1 MPPGPNHSSQ
11 TARSVQ
17 NPGTGTPGPYFSATY
32 WQTRTY
38 LSLMPVLDRSLVSLR
53 ISKIA
58 SRTSSV
64 MLGCPPPGRT
74 HRPSM
79 HPAGPLSF
87 HAAAIRSSV
96 RSLTFPSPS
105 TAASSPPRA
114 CSSAALARRRCPSV
128 VDRGS

>member
-11 TARSVQ
+11 TARTVQ
-17 NPGTGTPGPYFSATY
+17 NPGTGTPGPNVSATY
-32 WQTRTY
+32 WRTRTY
-38 LSLMPVLDRSLVSLR
+38 LSIMLVLDPMRVFFR
-53 ISKIA
+53 TSKIA
-58 SRTSSV
+58 SRTSPV
-64 MLGCPPPGRT
+64 MLGCPPPART

-105 TAASSPPRA
+105 SAASSPPRA
-114 CSSAALARRRCPSV
+114 
-128 VDRGS
+128 

>member
-1 MPPGPNHSSQ
+1 M
-11 TARSVQ
+11 
-17 NPGTGTPGPYFSATY
+17 
-32 WQTRTY
+32 
-38 LSLMPVLDRSLVSLR
+38 LVLDRFLVSFR
-53 ISKIA
+53 TAKIA

-64 MLGCPPPGRT
+64 ILGCPARGRS

-87 HAAAIRSSV
+87 QASAIRSSV

-105 TAASSPPRA
+105 SAASCPPRA
-114 CSSAALARRRCPSV
+114 FSSAALARRRCPSV